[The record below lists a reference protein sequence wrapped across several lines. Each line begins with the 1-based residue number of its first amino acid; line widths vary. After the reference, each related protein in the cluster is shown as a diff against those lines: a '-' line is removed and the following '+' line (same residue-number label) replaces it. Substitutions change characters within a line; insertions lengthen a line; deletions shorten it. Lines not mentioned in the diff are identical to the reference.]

1 MCDGTYAVIP
11 VKPFAFAKQR
21 LAPILNNAERFRLAR
36 VMLGDVLDSVSATR
50 KLAGFCVVTCDAS
63 VASMVDAYG
72 GRVVHE
78 AGAFGL
84 DAAIGTALNALAG
97 IASGVMVIPAD
108 IPHVTADVID
118 TVARNT
124 ADRGV
129 TLVPALYDGGTN
141 VLSLRPIS
149 VIPPRYGPG
158 SFERHC
164 RAALQAGAATHVHV
178 CNVTGYDLD
187 RPEDLETFLAFGSP
201 TRTHDYLVGLGV
213 GERAARERRGSAPAA
228 RARASA

>member
-1 MCDGTYAVIP
+1 MPDGTYAVIP
-11 VKPFAFAKQR
+11 VKPFASAKQR
-21 LAPILNNAERFRLAR
+21 LAPILNSTERSRLAR
-36 VMLGDVLDSVSATR
+36 VMLGDVLDSVSGAR
-50 KLAGFCVVTCDAS
+50 SLAGFCVVTCDAGA
-63 VASMVDAYG
+63 ASMAEARG
-72 GRVVHE
+72 GQAVRE

-97 IASGVMVIPAD
+97 IASGIMVIPAD
-108 IPHVTADVID
+108 IPHVTAEVID

-124 ADRGV
+124 AERGV
-129 TLVPALYDGGTN
+129 TLVPALHDGGTN
-141 VLSLRPIS
+141 VLSLRPS
-149 VIPPRYGPG
+149 GVIPPRYGPG

-164 RAALQAGAATHVHV
+164 HAAQQAGAATHIHI
-178 CNVTGYDLD
+178 CDVTGYDLD

-213 GERAARERRGSAPAA
+213 RERVARAKRACGPAA